1 MLSAKPGPRII
12 PPMST
17 PAPVLAETTAR
28 ARQILE
34 QRGIRPTSQRMK
46 VAEIL
51 LTTPR
56 HLTAEQILATLRE
69 SSGHVSKA
77 TVYNTL
83 NLFVEQG
90 LAREIHADPERCV
103 YDSTMVPH
111 HHFQNDSV
119 LHFHHSNLSIC
130 YHQYQEC
137 HIHHLLLQS
146 KPHHHR
152 LNRQHLQ
159 TQHHLSIHHHH
170 HHNIQNQLFHC
181 SYHHQQHHL
190 IHLLWLHYHQ
200 HRRMILLLVHHHP
213 HSHLLEYLQHIPY
226 Q

>member
-1 MLSAKPGPRII
+1 
-12 PPMST
+12 MST
-17 PAPVLAETTAR
+17 PAPVLAETTTR

-111 HHFQNDSV
+111 HHFQNVDTGEMIDIRPEDLSFDRLPPLPPGTEIESV
-119 LHFHHSNLSIC
+119 DVVI
-130 YHQYQEC
+130 
-137 HIHHLLLQS
+137 
-146 KPHHHR
+146 R
-152 LNRQHLQ
+152 V
-159 TQHHLSIHHHH
+159 
-170 HHNIQNQLFHC
+170 
-181 SYHHQQHHL
+181 
-190 IHLLWLHYHQ
+190 
-200 HRRMILLLVHHHP
+200 RRKG
-213 HSHLLEYLQHIPY
+213 
-226 Q
+226 

>member
-1 MLSAKPGPRII
+1 
-12 PPMST
+12 MST

-51 LTTPR
+51 LTSPR
-56 HLTAEQILATLRE
+56 HLTAEQILATLRQ

-103 YDSTMVPH
+103 YDSTMAPH
-111 HHFQNDSV
+111 HHFQNVDTGEMIDIRPEDLSFDRLPPLPPGTEIESV
-119 LHFHHSNLSIC
+119 DVVI
-130 YHQYQEC
+130 
-137 HIHHLLLQS
+137 
-146 KPHHHR
+146 R
-152 LNRQHLQ
+152 V
-159 TQHHLSIHHHH
+159 
-170 HHNIQNQLFHC
+170 
-181 SYHHQQHHL
+181 
-190 IHLLWLHYHQ
+190 
-200 HRRMILLLVHHHP
+200 RRKG
-213 HSHLLEYLQHIPY
+213 
-226 Q
+226 